1 MRSMNGV
8 TLFLNRV
15 HRCIIIKGWTKRWAG
30 LSFIQHKVN
39 DICIANQSS
48 QGAAVSLGCVK

>member
-1 MRSMNGV
+1 ME
-8 TLFLNRV
+8 L
-15 HRCIIIKGWTKRWAG
+15 RCSSIGCIDVLSSKGWTKSWAG
-30 LSFIQHKVN
+30 RSFIQHKVN